1 MLNKRKKTEKKLSE
15 LEGDF
20 YDWDN
25 FSWRILI
32 KNTTQR
38 LNIANNKFL
47 KYFLLV
53 DRQSS
58 NNRYTEYW

>member
-1 MLNKRKKTEKKLSE
+1 MLNKRKKMKKKSSE

-32 KNTTQR
+32 KKYNT
-38 LNIANNKFL
+38 K
-47 KYFLLV
+47 V
-53 DRQSS
+53 
-58 NNRYTEYW
+58 EYRKQ

>member
-32 KNTTQR
+32 KKHNT
-38 LNIANNKFL
+38 K
-47 KYFLLV
+47 V
-53 DRQSS
+53 
-58 NNRYTEYW
+58 EYCKQ